1 MGDEIIKSIF
11 TVAIAITG
19 VAIIAVLVS
28 KNANTSQVIQA
39 SGSAYSTALWTDL
52 SPITGTGGFGGFSG
66 GAGLATLSQ

>member
-39 SGSAYSTALWTDL
+39 SGSAYSNALSTAL
-52 SPITGTGGFGGFSG
+52 SPVTGTGGFGGFSG